1 MVYSESN
8 YPRKQNLFVNVMNF
22 KAYLSDN
29 FFNTPL
35 PPLHK
40 VPTEGFSA

>member
-1 MVYSESN
+1 MAFFESN
-8 YPRKQNLFVNVMNF
+8 YLRKQNLFIDVMNL
-22 KAYLSDN
+22 KACLRDN
-29 FFNTPL
+29 SLNTPL